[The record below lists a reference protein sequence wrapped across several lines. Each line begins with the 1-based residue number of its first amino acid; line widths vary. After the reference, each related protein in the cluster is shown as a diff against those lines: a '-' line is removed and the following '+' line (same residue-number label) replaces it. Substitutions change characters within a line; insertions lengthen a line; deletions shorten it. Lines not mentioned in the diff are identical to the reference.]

1 MLSFVVMSS
10 GGEGSKQQSIDNYE
24 KDYLERLEKEKKS
37 ENLQSFI
44 FKMTEKAKVHEAKDY
59 IGFCVFCTMGVTR
72 EEITYKNN
80 LLFHPNCFEQQGKN
94 FPPVNKDLVKRQ
106 ALAKIELV
114 QLKNLKIR
122 TVGSESTPRT
132 TSRPKTKAK
141 KKKTTRRKKPT
152 GRKTRRKTKRR
163 PAKRRKATKRRKIK
177 RITKRRKSRRRPAS
191 RSSQRRTRQKPQRR
205 TKGYFSRRRR

>member
-10 GGEGSKQQSIDNYE
+10 SGEGSKQQSIDNYE

-44 FKMTEKAKVHEAKDY
+44 FKMTEEAKVHEAKDY

-94 FPPVNKDLVKRQ
+94 FPAVNKDLATKQ

-122 TVGSESTPRT
+122 TVGSESTPST

-152 GRKTRRKTKRR
+152 GRKTRRKPTRRKTKRR
-163 PAKRRKATKRRKIK
+163 PAKRRKATKRRK
-177 RITKRRKSRRRPAS
+177 TKRVSRIKSKRRPARRLSRRR
-191 RSSQRRTRQKPQRR
+191 
-205 TKGYFSRRRR
+205 TKRPSSRRRRR

>member
-1 MLSFVVMSS
+1 MSS

-37 ENLQSFI
+37 ENLQNFI
-44 FKMTEKAKVHEAKDY
+44 FKMTEETKVHETKDY
-59 IGFCVFCTMGVTR
+59 VGFCVFCTMGVTR

-80 LLFHPNCFEQQGKN
+80 LLFHPNCFAQQGKN
-94 FPPVNKDLVKRQ
+94 FPPVNKDLATKQ

-152 GRKTRRKTKRR
+152 GRKTRRKPTRRKTKRR
-163 PAKRRKATKRRKIK
+163 PAKRRKATKRRKTK

-191 RSSQRRTRQKPQRR
+191 RSSQRRTRQKAQRR

>member
-1 MLSFVVMSS
+1 MSS
-10 GGEGSKQQSIDNYE
+10 GEEKTKQEGLTNYE
-24 KDYLERLEKEKKS
+24 KDYLERLEKEKNS
-37 ENLQSFI
+37 QNLQNFI
-44 FKMTEKAKVHEAKDY
+44 LKMTEEAKVHVTKDY

-72 EEITYKNN
+72 DEITYRNN

-94 FPPVNKDLVKRQ
+94 FPATNKDLATKQ

-122 TVGSESTPRT
+122 TVGPESTPSA
-132 TSRPKTKAK
+132 TSRPKTKAI

-152 GRKTRRKTKRR
+152 GRKTRRKPTRRKTKRR
-163 PAKRRKATKRRKIK
+163 PAKRRKATKRRKTK
-177 RITKRRKSRRRPAS
+177 RITKQRKSRRRPAS
-191 RSSQRRTRQKPQRR
+191 RSSQRRTRQKPRRR

>member
-10 GGEGSKQQSIDNYE
+10 SGEGSKQQSIDNYE

-44 FKMTEKAKVHEAKDY
+44 FKMSEEAKVHEAKDY

-80 LLFHPNCFEQQGKN
+80 LLFHPNCFVQQGKN
-94 FPPVNKDLVKRQ
+94 FPPVNKDLATKQ

-191 RSSQRRTRQKPQRR
+191 RSSQRRTRQKAQRR

>member
-1 MLSFVVMSS
+1 MSS
-10 GGEGSKQQSIDNYE
+10 DEEVTKQKGLINYE
-24 KDYLERLEKEKKS
+24 KNYLERLEKAKHPQD
-37 ENLQSFI
+37 LQNFI
-44 FKMTEKAKVHEAKDY
+44 FKLAEETKVHVTKDY

-72 EEITYKNN
+72 DEITYRNN
-80 LLFHPNCFEQQGKN
+80 LLFHPNCFQQQGKN
-94 FPPVNKDLVKRQ
+94 FPAVNKDLATKQ

-122 TVGSESTPRT
+122 TVGPESIPSA
-132 TSRPKTKAK
+132 TSRPKIKAI

-163 PAKRRKATKRRKIK
+163 PAKRIKATKRRKTK
-177 RITKRRKSRRRPAS
+177 RITRKSRRRPTS
-191 RSSQRRTRQKPQRR
+191 RSSQRRTRQKPRRR

>member
-1 MLSFVVMSS
+1 MSS
-10 GGEGSKQQSIDNYE
+10 GGEGDKQEGLQNYE
-24 KDYLERLEKEKKS
+24 KDYLERLEKEKNS
-37 ENLQSFI
+37 QQLQNFI
-44 FKMTEKAKVHEAKDY
+44 FKMSEEAKVHETKDY

-72 EEITYKNN
+72 DEITYKNN

-94 FPPVNKDLVKRQ
+94 FPAVNKDLATQ
-106 ALAKIELV
+106 EALAKIELV

-163 PAKRRKATKRRKIK
+163 PVKRRKATKRRKTK
-177 RITKRRKSRRRPAS
+177 RITKRRKSRRRPAI
-191 RSSQRRTRQKPQRR
+191 RSSQRRTRQKPRRR

>member
-1 MLSFVVMSS
+1 MSS
-10 GGEGSKQQSIDNYE
+10 GEEKTKQEGLSNYE
-24 KDYLERLEKEKKS
+24 KDYLERLEKEKNS
-37 ENLQSFI
+37 QNLQNFI
-44 FKMTEKAKVHEAKDY
+44 LKMTEEAKVHVTKDY

-72 EEITYKNN
+72 DEITYRNN

-94 FPPVNKDLVKRQ
+94 FPAVNKDLATKQ

-132 TSRPKTKAK
+132 TSRPKTKAI

-152 GRKTRRKTKRR
+152 GRKTRRKPTRRKTKRR
-163 PAKRRKATKRRKIK
+163 PAKRRKATKRRKTK
-177 RITKRRKSRRRPAS
+177 RITKQRKSRRRPAS
-191 RSSQRRTRQKPQRR
+191 RSSQRRTRQKPRRR

>member
-1 MLSFVVMSS
+1 MSS
-10 GGEGSKQQSIDNYE
+10 GGEGAKQEGLENYE
-24 KDYLERLEKEKKS
+24 KDYLERVEKEKNS
-37 ENLQSFI
+37 QNLQNFI
-44 FKMTEKAKVHEAKDY
+44 FKMTEEAKVHVTKDY
-59 IGFCVFCTMGVTR
+59 IGFCVFCTMGVAR
-72 EEITYKNN
+72 DEMTYKNN
-80 LLFHPNCFEQQGKN
+80 QLFHPNCFEQQGKN
-94 FPPVNKDLVKRQ
+94 FPAVNKDLATQ
-106 ALAKIELV
+106 EALAKIELV

-191 RSSQRRTRQKPQRR
+191 RSSRRRTRQKPQRR

>member
-1 MLSFVVMSS
+1 MSS
-10 GGEGSKQQSIDNYE
+10 GGEGTKQEGLQNYE
-24 KDYLERLEKEKKS
+24 KQYLERLEKEKNS
-37 ENLQSFI
+37 QNLQNFI
-44 FKMTEKAKVHEAKDY
+44 LKMTEEAKVHVTKDY

-72 EEITYKNN
+72 DEMTYKNN
-80 LLFHPNCFEQQGKN
+80 QLFHPNCFEQQGKN
-94 FPPVNKDLVKRQ
+94 FPAVNKDLATQ
-106 ALAKIELV
+106 EALAKIELV

-163 PAKRRKATKRRKIK
+163 PAKRRKATKRRKTK
-177 RITKRRKSRRRPAS
+177 RITKQRKSRRRPAS
-191 RSSQRRTRQKPQRR
+191 RSSQRRTRQKPRRR

>member
-1 MLSFVVMSS
+1 MSS
-10 GGEGSKQQSIDNYE
+10 DEEKTKQEGLTNYE
-24 KDYLERLEKEKKS
+24 KDYLERLEKGKHTQ
-37 ENLQSFI
+37 NLQNFI
-44 FKMTEKAKVHEAKDY
+44 FKLAEETKVHKTKDY

-72 EEITYKNN
+72 DEITYRNN

-94 FPPVNKDLVKRQ
+94 FPAVNKDLATKQ

-122 TVGSESTPRT
+122 TVGPESTPSA

-152 GRKTRRKTKRR
+152 GRKTRRKPTRRKTKRR
-163 PAKRRKATKRRKIK
+163 PAKRRKATKRRKTK
-177 RITKRRKSRRRPAS
+177 RITKQRKSRRRPAS
-191 RSSQRRTRQKPQRR
+191 RSSQRRTRQKPRRR

>member
-1 MLSFVVMSS
+1 MSS
-10 GGEGSKQQSIDNYE
+10 GEEKTKQEGLSNYE
-24 KDYLERLEKEKKS
+24 KDYLERLEKEKNS
-37 ENLQSFI
+37 QNLQNFI
-44 FKMTEKAKVHEAKDY
+44 LKMTEEAKVHVTKDY

-72 EEITYKNN
+72 DEITYRNN

-94 FPPVNKDLVKRQ
+94 FPAVNKDLATKQ

-122 TVGSESTPRT
+122 TVGPESTPSA
-132 TSRPKTKAK
+132 TSSPKTKAI

-152 GRKTRRKTKRR
+152 GRKTRRKPTRRKTKRR
-163 PAKRRKATKRRKIK
+163 PAKRRKATKRRKTK
-177 RITKRRKSRRRPAS
+177 RITKQRKSRRRPAS
-191 RSSQRRTRQKPQRR
+191 RSSQRRTRQKPRRR

>member
-1 MLSFVVMSS
+1 MSS
-10 GGEGSKQQSIDNYE
+10 GEEKTKQEGLSNYE
-24 KDYLERLEKEKKS
+24 KDYLERLEKEKNS
-37 ENLQSFI
+37 QNLQNFI
-44 FKMTEKAKVHEAKDY
+44 LKMTEEAKVHVTKDY

-94 FPPVNKDLVKRQ
+94 FPAVNKDLVTKQ

-122 TVGSESTPRT
+122 TVGPESTPSA
-132 TSRPKTKAK
+132 TSRPKIKAI

-152 GRKTRRKTKRR
+152 GRKTRRKPTRRKTKRR
-163 PAKRRKATKRRKIK
+163 PAKRRKATKRRK
-177 RITKRRKSRRRPAS
+177 TKRVSRIKSKRRPARRLSRRR
-191 RSSQRRTRQKPQRR
+191 
-205 TKGYFSRRRR
+205 TKRPSSRRRRR

>member
-1 MLSFVVMSS
+1 MSS
-10 GGEGSKQQSIDNYE
+10 GEEKAKQEGLINYE
-24 KDYLERLEKEKKS
+24 KDYLERLEKAKHPQD
-37 ENLQSFI
+37 LQNFI
-44 FKMTEKAKVHEAKDY
+44 FKLAEETKVHVTKDY

-72 EEITYKNN
+72 DEITYRNN
-80 LLFHPNCFEQQGKN
+80 LLFHPNCFQQQGKN
-94 FPPVNKDLVKRQ
+94 FPAVNKDLATKQ

-122 TVGSESTPRT
+122 TVGPESIPSA
-132 TSRPKTKAK
+132 TSRPKIKAI

-163 PAKRRKATKRRKIK
+163 PAKRIKATKRRKTK
-177 RITKRRKSRRRPAS
+177 RITRKSRRRPTS
-191 RSSQRRTRQKPQRR
+191 RSSQRRTRQKPRRR

>member
-1 MLSFVVMSS
+1 MSS
-10 GGEGSKQQSIDNYE
+10 GEEKAKQEGLINYE
-24 KDYLERLEKEKKS
+24 KDYLERLEKAKHPQD
-37 ENLQSFI
+37 LQNFI
-44 FKMTEKAKVHEAKDY
+44 FKLAEETKVHVTKDY

-72 EEITYKNN
+72 DEITYRNN
-80 LLFHPNCFEQQGKN
+80 LLFHPNCFQQQGKN
-94 FPPVNKDLVKRQ
+94 FPAVNKDLVTKQ

-122 TVGSESTPRT
+122 TVGPESIPSA
-132 TSRPKTKAK
+132 TSRPKIKAI

-163 PAKRRKATKRRKIK
+163 PAKRIKATKRRKTK
-177 RITKRRKSRRRPAS
+177 RITRKSRRRPTS
-191 RSSQRRTRQKPQRR
+191 RSSQRRTRQKPRRR